1 MAEPARKTP
10 TRESRTP
17 GHEASDEKPSGIP
30 VLQRWVERAGG
41 CMELLELPLTP
52 ELFLDPQLEDKM
64 VQGSIHSRTVY
75 MLQER
80 LTRHFQN
87 EKDIFVTSD
96 LKHLLG
102 PGLPGPAPDISI
114 VRGWRE
120 PDLGVESY
128 DLRETGIPPC
138 LVIEVIS
145 PSDARLRRTD
155 EVDKVNLYQRVG
167 VREYLLLDTPRRSNG
182 HRYRWRGYRSAP
194 EGRYRS
200 IEPDLEGRL
209 VSETTNL
216 AFGVSAEGDE
226 VEIFDLSSGNRL
238 RSPLE
243 EEQARLAA
251 EAAKER
257 EAEARLAAEAANKR
271 EKEARLAAEATA
283 EREKE
288 AREAAERELA
298 QLRAEIERLKQSGR

>member
-17 GHEASDEKPSGIP
+17 GHKAPDQEPSGIP
-30 VLQRWVERAGG
+30 VLQRWVELADGR
-41 CMELLELPLTP
+41 MELLELPLTP
-52 ELFLDPQLEDKM
+52 ELFLDPQFEDKM
-64 VQGSIHSRTVY
+64 VQGSIHSRVVL

-80 LTRHFQN
+80 LTRHFRNQN
-87 EKDIFVTSD
+87 DTVVTSD

-102 PGLPGPAPDISI
+102 SGLPGPAPDISI
-114 VRGWRE
+114 IRGWRE
-120 PDLGVESY
+120 PDLGIESY

-182 HRYRWRGYRSAP
+182 NRYRFRGYRSGP
-194 EGRYRS
+194 DGRYRS
-200 IEPDLEGRL
+200 IEPDAEGRL
-209 VSETTNL
+209 VSETTGL
-216 AFGVSAEGDE
+216 AFGVSAEGDQ

-238 RSPLE
+238 RSPVE
-243 EEQARLAA
+243 EEEARQAAEGRA
-251 EAAKER
+251 EAAEQ
-257 EAEARLAAEAANKR
+257 
-271 EKEARLAAEATA
+271 
-283 EREKE
+283 
-288 AREAAERELA
+288 ELA
-298 QLRAEIERLKQSGR
+298 QLRAEIEQLKKSGR

>member
-17 GHEASDEKPSGIP
+17 GRKAPDKEPSGIP
-30 VLQRWVERAGG
+30 VLQRWVELADGR
-41 CMELLELPLTP
+41 MELLELPLTP

-64 VQGSIHSRTVY
+64 VQGSIHSRVVL

-80 LTRHFQN
+80 LTRHFRN
-87 EKDIFVTSD
+87 EKDTFVTSD

-102 PGLPGPAPDISI
+102 SGLPGPAPDISI
-114 VRGWRE
+114 IRGWRE
-120 PDLGVESY
+120 PELGVESY

-182 HRYRWRGYRSAP
+182 HRCQFRGYRSGP
-194 EGRYRS
+194 DGRYRS
-200 IEPDLEGRL
+200 IEPDSEGRL
-209 VSETTNL
+209 ISETTGL

-226 VEIFDLSSGNRL
+226 VEIFDLASGNRL
-238 RSPLE
+238 RSPVE
-243 EEQARLAA
+243 EEEARQV
-251 EAAKER
+251 
-257 EAEARLAAEAANKR
+257 AEAR
-271 EKEARLAAEATA
+271 A
-283 EREKE
+283 EREIE
-288 AREAAERELA
+288 ARQVAERELA
-298 QLRAEIERLKQSGR
+298 QLRAEIEQLKKSGR